1 MTVNNR
7 KNFKDPIAGA
17 HKNIVECFWNSA
29 KAQICLRNTPE
40 AIAKNFAE
48 FIFKRHNNNDEIY
61 TRRKRVAKKIR
72 KNKEIF
78 RMKLFLDYDVCSVL

>member
-1 MTVNNR
+1 MERMQLISITKQSWIQMTVNNR

-48 FIFKRHNNNDEIY
+48 FIFKRHNNTNIWNHSF
-61 TRRKRVAKKIR
+61 T
-72 KNKEIF
+72 
-78 RMKLFLDYDVCSVL
+78 